1 MGFFAALLPLLIWL
15 ALIIIVIYFI
25 IKFVKTSTERRDQA
39 HEQIQ
44 MQLAH
49 LQHEVD
55 RLREMLEEKE
65 NEGGDNNE

>member
-1 MGFFAALLPLLIWL
+1 MGMFTALIPILVWL
-15 ALIIIVIYFI
+15 ALVITVIYFI
-25 IKFVKTSTERRDQA
+25 VKFVKTSTERRDQA

-55 RLREMLEEKE
+55 RLREILEEKE
-65 NEGGDNNE
+65 SE

>member
-1 MGFFAALLPLLIWL
+1 MGMFATLIPILVWL
-15 ALIIIVIYFI
+15 ALVIIVIYFI
-25 IKFVKTSTERRDQA
+25 VKFVKTSTERRDQA

-55 RLREMLEEKE
+55 RLRELLEEKE
-65 NEGGDNNE
+65 AE